1 MLGQMK
7 IALVGTTAACVLGF
21 RADLIGALVKEGHQ
35 VFAFALDYDTDTRAK
50 VRQLGAEPV
59 DYEFSR
65 AGLNPLG
72 DLVNTFKLSRQ
83 LKHIAPDIVF
93 SYFAK
98 PVIFGTLAAKL
109 AGVKRRLAMLEGL
122 GYVFTEQ
129 PGGASLKARLLK
141 KIQVFLYR
149 ASFPFL
155 ERLVF
160 LNKDD
165 CADLVERYRI
175 KVSTVSVLGGIGLK
189 LSDYPY
195 STPPKSPVSFI
206 FIGRLLAEKGVNEFV
221 EAARLVKAQCADA
234 QFVMLGGLDETNPGG
249 LNADGVRS
257 LIDEGLVDHRGHVED
272 VVSWI
277 TDSSVFVL
285 PSYREGVPR
294 STQEAMAVGR
304 AVITTDVPGCRDT
317 VVNGVNGFIV
327 PPWSAKDLAEKMMY
341 FINNPDQI
349 ETMGLQSYKIAQHD
363 FDAAIVNQRLM
374 GYFA

>member
-1 MLGQMK
+1 MK

-21 RADLIGALVKEGHQ
+21 RADLIGALVKDGHQ
-35 VFAFALDYDTDTRAK
+35 VFAFALDYCVETRAK
-50 VRQLGAEPV
+50 VKQLGAEPV
-59 DYEFSR
+59 DYVFSR

-72 DLVNTFKLSRQ
+72 DLINTYKLSRL
-83 LKHIAPDIVF
+83 LKKIAPDIVF

-98 PVIFGTLAAKL
+98 PVIFGTLAAML

-129 PGGASLKARLLK
+129 PGGASFKVKLLR

-149 ASFPFL
+149 LSFPFL
-155 ERLVF
+155 ERLIF

-165 CADLVERYRI
+165 RVDLVEKNRI
-175 KVSTVSVLGGIGLK
+175 NVSEVSVLGGIGLK

-195 STPPKSPVSFI
+195 SVPPKDPVSFI
-206 FIGRLLAEKGVNEFV
+206 FVGRLLAEKGVNEFV
-221 EAARLVKAQCADA
+221 GAARLVKAQCGNAK
-234 QFVMLGGLDETNPGG
+234 FVMLGGLDESNPGG
-249 LNADGVRS
+249 LTAEGVRT
-257 LIDEGLVDHRGHVED
+257 LINEGLVDHRGHVDD
-272 VVSWI
+272 VVSWLSA
-277 TDSSVFVL
+277 SSIFVL

-317 VVNGVNGFIV
+317 VVNGVNGFVV
-327 PPWSAKDLAEKMMY
+327 PPWSAKDLAEKMMF

-349 ETMGLQSYKIAQHD
+349 EIMGLQSHRMAQQD
-363 FDAAIVNQRLM
+363 FDAAIVNERLM
-374 GYFA
+374 SYFI